1 MQEMVKGLNA
11 QYGFNLS
18 EEEIRLIAQQVEAN
32 NRLFQK
38 LYEVDLS
45 GVMPIMKIDRKT
57 VKK

>member
-1 MQEMVKGLNA
+1 MVKGLNA